1 MAKLALVAIFI
12 VLYTYAGYPL
22 LVALWARLAPC
33 PVLGRDDFE
42 PTVSI
47 CFAVHNGQ
55 AHLTQKVLNLQ
66 SLDYPASKLQL
77 LVFSDGSTDDTE
89 RLLADLSARDPRIQF
104 LSSRERLGK
113 PTALN
118 RLVRLAT
125 GDVLLLCDVRQII
138 GRNALRALLHSLSD
152 PSVGCVSGCLVLA
165 GETGAGAYWRYE
177 RLIRAAE
184 ARLGRM
190 VGVSG
195 SIYAIRR
202 ADMPDLPRDVL
213 LDDMFVPLSVT
224 LTTGKRTVLAES
236 AEALDSAC
244 DDEHEF
250 RRKARTLAGNYQL
263 IAKVPQ
269 LLLPG
274 YNPVWFQLVSH
285 KILRLVCPWA
295 LAVLFCAAGVLSLR
309 RDLSVSVVETST
321 WRTISFAQCG
331 FYAAA
336 LAGARAGK
344 LGALARTFVV
354 LNAAAIVGLVR
365 FLRRSQAV
373 TW

>member
-1 MAKLALVAIFI
+1 MAGLALVAIFI

-22 LVALWARLAPC
+22 LVALWARIAPR
-33 PVLGRDDFE
+33 PVLGQDGFE

-55 AHLTQKVLNLQ
+55 DHLTQKVLNLQ
-66 SLDYPASKLQL
+66 SLDYPADKLQL
-77 LVFSDGSTDDTE
+77 LIFSDGSTDDTE
-89 RLLADLSARDPRIQF
+89 RLLGDLAARDPRIQF
-104 LSSRERLGK
+104 LSSPERLGK

-118 RLVRLAT
+118 RLLRRAT
-125 GDVLLLCDVRQII
+125 GEVLLLCDVRQII
-138 GRNALRALLHSLSD
+138 GRNALRLLLHDLSD
-152 PSVGCVSGCLVLA
+152 PSVGCVSGSLVLA
-165 GETGAGAYWRYE
+165 GETGAGVYWRYE

-195 SIYAIRR
+195 SIYAMRR
-202 ADMPDLPRDVL
+202 ADMPDLPSDLL
-213 LDDMFVPLSVT
+213 LDDMFVPLRVA
-224 LTTGKRTVLAES
+224 LATGKRIVLAES

-250 RRKARTLAGNYQL
+250 RRKVRTLAGNYQL
-263 IAKVPQ
+263 IAKIPR

-274 YNPVWFQLVSH
+274 YNPVWFQLISH
-285 KILRLVCPWA
+285 KIARLICPWA
-295 LAVLFCAAGVLSLR
+295 LVAVFCAAGVLSLH
-309 RDLSVSVVETST
+309 RDLSVVETSA
-321 WRTISFAQCG
+321 WRALFFAQCA
-331 FYAAA
+331 FYGAAM
-336 LAGARAGK
+336 LGARAGR

-354 LNAAAIVGLVR
+354 LNAAAVVGLFRFVR
-365 FLRRSQAV
+365 GSQAV

>member
-1 MAKLALVAIFI
+1 MVDLALIAISVVI
-12 VLYTYAGYPL
+12 YTYAGYPL
-22 LVALWARLAPC
+22 LVALWAKLVPRPALA
-33 PVLGRDDFE
+33 RDGFE

-47 CFAVHNGQ
+47 LFAVHNGQ

-77 LVFSDGSTDDTE
+77 LIFSDGSTDDTE
-89 RLLADLSARDPRIQF
+89 PLLRDLGARDPRIQF

-118 RLVRLAT
+118 RLLRLAT

-138 GRNALRALLHSLSD
+138 GRNALRALLRSLSD
-152 PSVGCVSGCLVLA
+152 PSVGCVSGSLVLS
-165 GETGAGAYWRYE
+165 GETGAGAYWHYE
-177 RLIRAAE
+177 RLIRASE

-195 SIYAIRR
+195 SLYAIRR
-202 ADMPDLPRDVL
+202 ADMPELPGDIL
-213 LDDMFVPLSVT
+213 LDDMFVPLTVALAT
-224 LTTGKRTVLAES
+224 RKRIVLAES

-250 RRKARTLAGNYQL
+250 RRKVRTLAGNYQL
-263 IAKVPQ
+263 VAKIPR

-274 YNPVWFQLVSH
+274 QNPVWFQLISH

-295 LAVLFCAAGVLSLR
+295 LAVLFCAAGILSLHH
-309 RDLSVSVVETST
+309 DLSVVEGAA
-321 WRTISFAQCG
+321 WRTLFFGQCG
-331 FYAAA
+331 FYLVA
-336 LAGARAGK
+336 LLGARAGR

-354 LNAAAIVGLVR
+354 LNFAAIVGLFRFVR
-365 FLRRSQAV
+365 GSQAV